1 VSAPICVARIGAAH
15 GVRGA
20 VKLWTFTE
28 DPLAV
33 KRYGP
38 LMTKDGTRQFEVTQ
52 AREAKG
58 HLVATLKGIATR
70 DEAER
75 LNGLELYVARDK
87 LPATDQDEYYHAD
100 LIGLTAVTA
109 ADAPLGRV
117 IAIHNFGAGDI
128 IEIAPASGA
137 TMLLP
142 FTNAVVPTVDLA
154 NKRVVIELPQEI
166 EGDHPA
172 DADLSV
178 NEQNPSS
185 SRPPESGDPKRQD
198 DVAGLARAPA
208 SYNTDIYGY
217 VFRVAQNLSS
227 GAYSRDHWLARDDRD
242 SDEKYLQSL
251 APARPQRP
259 AI

>member
-1 VSAPICVARIGAAH
+1 MSAPICVARIGAAH

-33 KRYGP
+33 KHYGP
-38 LMTKDGTRQFEVTQ
+38 LTTKDGTRQFEVTH

-75 LNGLELYVARDK
+75 LNGVELYIARDR
-87 LPATDQDEYYHAD
+87 LPETDQDEYYHAD
-100 LIGLTAVTA
+100 LIGLAAVTA
-109 ADAPLGRV
+109 DDAPIGRV

-128 IEIAPASGA
+128 IEIAPPHGS

-154 NKRVVIELPQEI
+154 GGRVVIELPE
-166 EGDHPA
+166 EVDGEEA
-172 DADLSV
+172 DVPLAD
-178 NEQNPSS
+178 
-185 SRPPESGDPKRQD
+185 
-198 DVAGLARAPA
+198 
-208 SYNTDIYGY
+208 
-217 VFRVAQNLSS
+217 
-227 GAYSRDHWLARDDRD
+227 
-242 SDEKYLQSL
+242 
-251 APARPQRP
+251 
-259 AI
+259 